1 MKSKILFFMM
11 VVLTGVFISCSD
23 DDEVKL
29 KGDPDVVHEGDK
41 WTITSMEYTLID
53 QGLSGSSVN
62 QTFKE
67 GTKANAGSFYFVN
80 GGVKGSFEIN
90 VEGYNKEDLFEYD
103 DTDGS
108 VNISQMTQTVG
119 VTTNQNVVEIGGSS
133 TATEMTLSGVISKQS
148 MAGQFVLTVH
158 SMVLTKN

>member
-1 MKSKILFFMM
+1 MKSKIFFFMT
-11 VVLTGVFISCSD
+11 VVVAGVLISCS

-29 KGDPDVVHEGDK
+29 KGDPDIVHEGEK
-41 WTITSMEYTLID
+41 WTIASIEYTLID

-80 GGVKGSFEIN
+80 GGVKGSFEMNI
-90 VEGYNKEDLFEYD
+90 EGYNKEDLFEYD

-108 VNISQMTQTVG
+108 VSISQISQTVG

-133 TATEMTLSGVISKQS
+133 TETEMTLSGIISKQS
-148 MAGQFVLTVH
+148 MTSQFVLTVH